1 MKHTLLILLISFFTL
16 THCSTNND
24 NTQPNVTEVY
34 WSLTNTTGG
43 VAGVNDDFP
52 KGEIKWV
59 FNELTETLIVE
70 NNNTDNTKQGGLD
83 SGNYAY
89 SLLEVGL
96 NSFLIIDSE
105 EVGRL
110 TVTTSKLI
118 IDENQTSQGDLNDG
132 FIYTF
137 TKTIVTE

>member
-1 MKHTLLILLISFFTL
+1 MKYPLLILLISFFAL
-16 THCSTNND
+16 TNCSINND
-24 NTQPNVTEVY
+24 NTQPKVTEVY

-43 VAGVNDDFP
+43 LAGVNDNFD

-70 NNNTDNTKQGGLD
+70 NDNTDDTKQDGLD

-89 SLLEVGL
+89 SVLEVGL
-96 NSFLIIDSE
+96 NSFLIIESE

-110 TVTTSKLI
+110 TISISKLI

-137 TKTIVTE
+137 TKTTIIE

>member
-1 MKHTLLILLISFFTL
+1 MKYTLLILLISFFTL
-16 THCSTNND
+16 TNCSTNND
-24 NTQPNVTEVY
+24 NTQPDVIAVY

-43 VAGVNDDFP
+43 LAGVNDNFD

-70 NNNTDNTKQGGLD
+70 NDNTDDTKQSGLD

-96 NSFLIIDSE
+96 NSFLIIESE
-105 EVGRL
+105 EAGRL
-110 TVTTSKLI
+110 TVTTNKLI

-137 TKTIVTE
+137 TRTTITE